1 MKPMTQP
8 SDVPSAPLPGGG
20 QLPLVGLG
28 TWKLRGDEAR
38 SAVTSAL
45 AAGYRHIDTATMYGN
60 EEAIGQALAADDVD
74 RADVFITTKL
84 RPSDSDH
91 AEKILRRSLRA
102 LRIDRLDLWLLHWPP
117 HRPTASHQAWNELR
131 RLRDAGLTRAI
142 GVSNYSLAQIDDL
155 IKATGEAPAVNQ
167 VHWDPLRYS
176 VGLLDGHRERRIV
189 MEGYSPLKDVRLD
202 NPTLAEIAA
211 AHQVS
216 AAQVI
221 LRWHLAH
228 EIVVIPK
235 SSHAE
240 RIAANIDLF
249 RFDLSDAEVTAI
261 DALSRLAAPPWPRPR
276 CPTTS
281 NGPAPTAQP
290 AHQNS

>member
-1 MKPMTQP
+1 MIPMTQP

-28 TWKLRGDEAR
+28 TWKLRGDDAR
-38 SAVTSAL
+38 TAVAAAL

-60 EEAIGQALAADDVD
+60 EEAIGQALATDGVEL
-74 RADVFITTKL
+74 ADVFVTTKL
-84 RPSDSDH
+84 RPSDSDQ

-102 LRIDRLDLWLLHWPP
+102 LRSDQVDLWLLHWPP
-117 HRPTASHQAWNELR
+117 PRPADSRQAWNELI

-142 GVSNYSLAQIDDL
+142 GVSNYTLAQIDDL
-155 IKATGEAPAVNQ
+155 TKATGEAPAVNQ
-167 VHWDPLRYS
+167 VHWDPTRYS
-176 VGLLDGHRERRIV
+176 ASVLAGHRERGIV

-216 AAQVI
+216 TAQVI

-235 SSHAE
+235 SVHPD

-249 RFDLSDAEVTAI
+249 GFDLNPAEVEAI
-261 DALSRLAAPPWPRPR
+261 DSLSLA
-276 CPTTS
+276 
-281 NGPAPTAQP
+281 
-290 AHQNS
+290 

>member
-1 MKPMTQP
+1 MKLMTQP
-8 SDVPSAPLPGGG
+8 SDVPTAPLLGGG

-28 TWKLRGDEAR
+28 TWKLRGDTAR
-38 SAVTSAL
+38 AAVAAAL

-60 EEAIGQALAADDVD
+60 EEAIGQALAADGVD

-84 RPSDSDH
+84 RPSDSDQ
-91 AEKILRRSLRA
+91 AEKILQRSLRA
-102 LRIDRLDLWLLHWPP
+102 LRSDRIDLWLLHWPP
-117 HRPTASHQAWNELR
+117 PRPTASRQAWNELIK
-131 RLRDAGLTRAI
+131 LRDAGLTRSI

-167 VHWDPLRYS
+167 VHWDPMRHSADVLA
-176 VGLLDGHRERRIV
+176 GHRERGIV

-211 AHQVS
+211 AHQAS

-235 SSHAE
+235 SAHPS

-249 RFDLSDAEVTAI
+249 GFDLSDTEVEAI
-261 DALSRLAAPPWPRPR
+261 DALSRLAFQRLSASR
-276 CPTTS
+276 
-281 NGPAPTAQP
+281 
-290 AHQNS
+290 